1 MGRKVES
8 RSSGRRIVIRY
19 DKFEK
24 SSSSLV
30 MLGKENEVAEEEGS
44 CLVFYGERK
53 TLRECES
60 AQSEQSIY
68 QSSISGHATGSF
80 GSRRRVCGLLHDR
93 ERGLVVTWRFLGSV
107 ITTRMSALL
116 PSTIIVRV

>member
-8 RSSGRRIVIRY
+8 RFGGRRIVIRH

-24 SSSSLV
+24 SPSSLV
-30 MLGKENEVAEEEGS
+30 VLGKENEVAEEEGS

-68 QSSISGHATGSF
+68 QSSISGDPT
-80 GSRRRVCGLLHDR
+80 GSRRRICGLLHDG
-93 ERGLVVTWRFLGSV
+93 ERGLVISWRFLGSV
-107 ITTRMSALL
+107 ITTRMLAFL
-116 PSTIIVRV
+116 RV